1 MSKSI
6 ALGLSAL
13 SIATAWVL
21 YNWDLR
27 SDPLNHQDG
36 ILKLQE
42 TQNDFKRTVLW
53 LLPNDTSF
61 SITQWGLTERYDNLS
76 TSTAEHIC
84 SLKALTLNAI
94 ELDPS
99 SQYTA
104 EDRIIAIKDNAN
116 WWVYKYV
123 IPNFQENHNI
133 QMENEYKQC
142 EEKFSESNNH
152 LASE

>member
-1 MSKSI
+1 MNKP
-6 ALGLSAL
+6 LGLWLSAL

-21 YNWDLR
+21 FSWDLR
-27 SDPLNHQDG
+27 SESLDNQDDFF
-36 ILKLQE
+36 KLQE
-42 TQNDFKRTVLW
+42 TQNDLNAKLIS

-99 SQYTA
+99 SPHKP
-104 EDRIIAIKDNAN
+104 EDRIIAIKDNTS
-116 WWVYKYV
+116 WWVYNYI

-142 EEKFSESNNH
+142 EENFSESNNR